1 MQAGVTIRIADEMY
15 EISLA
20 ELRRLSGE
28 ELTHLRK
35 SRSSRCLAV
44 LFERYHRLVLEIA
57 LKILRESV
65 AVRTIGRTLLCPFC
79 VLRN

>member
-28 ELTHLRK
+28 ELITCVKAGHQDAF
-35 SRSSRCLAV
+35 AV

-57 LKILRESV
+57 L
-65 AVRTIGRTLLCPFC
+65 
-79 VLRN
+79 